1 MGCETALWL
10 ARQGKDVTIVEARS
24 ELLSVN
30 APLCSANTDM
40 LLALIDRHHVRVVT
54 GGRLLRAGNGD
65 AVVSTAA
72 GEVVLPA
79 DTVVIAV
86 GYEPE
91 RTLYRQA
98 EGRVSELYLL
108 GDARRVANIMYAVWD
123 AYEVAR
129 YI

>member
-1 MGCETALWL
+1 M
-10 ARQGKDVTIVEARS
+10 
-24 ELLSVN
+24 
-30 APLCSANTDM
+30 
-40 LLALIDRHHVRVVT
+40 T